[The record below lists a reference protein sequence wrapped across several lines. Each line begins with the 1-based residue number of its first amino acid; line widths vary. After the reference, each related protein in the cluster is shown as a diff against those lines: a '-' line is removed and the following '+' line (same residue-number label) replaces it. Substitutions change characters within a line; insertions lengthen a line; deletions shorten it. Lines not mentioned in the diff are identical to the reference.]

1 MADNTF
7 YDEYELPRNR
17 KKRIL
22 EDLDSF
28 DDDTSDIV
36 LMSADSSKKKKEKEE
51 QEEEEPV
58 SSWLTSLSEISSS
71 KLRSTRKAKDIFG
84 KKKKKKDKKKKGEP
98 TNFAKEFEPEV
109 ALLNNLLIDQNRF
122 VDSLQ
127 QRYDRMNSLKST
139 ARGTGKYETDLCTN
153 INTARQLATQ
163 LVDKKISVKKIIADL
178 EMKERK
184 ELGIGENAEDI
195 NNFAAE
201 YLRNI
206 IKSRPDLGS
215 NYGNIDVEDMDEDS
229 FIASIGNSI
238 EDDRSDEVHQYLK
251 YENRN
256 VKIFVR
262 MNQNDY
268 DDYEFVAEAD
278 DGEILLDYPLPE
290 KTTLSVNR
298 STMIAT
304 DSYGKKYPLEFV

>member
-1 MADNTF
+1 
-7 YDEYELPRNR
+7 
-17 KKRIL
+17 
-22 EDLDSF
+22 
-28 DDDTSDIV
+28 
-36 LMSADSSKKKKEKEE
+36 
-51 QEEEEPV
+51 
-58 SSWLTSLSEISSS
+58 
-71 KLRSTRKAKDIFG
+71 
-84 KKKKKKDKKKKGEP
+84 
-98 TNFAKEFEPEV
+98 
-109 ALLNNLLIDQNRF
+109 
-122 VDSLQ
+122 
-127 QRYDRMNSLKST
+127 
-139 ARGTGKYETDLCTN
+139 
-153 INTARQLATQ
+153 
-163 LVDKKISVKKIIADL
+163 
-178 EMKERK
+178 MKERK

-278 DGEILLDYPLPE
+278 DGEILLNYPLPE
-290 KTTLSVNR
+290 KTSLSVNR